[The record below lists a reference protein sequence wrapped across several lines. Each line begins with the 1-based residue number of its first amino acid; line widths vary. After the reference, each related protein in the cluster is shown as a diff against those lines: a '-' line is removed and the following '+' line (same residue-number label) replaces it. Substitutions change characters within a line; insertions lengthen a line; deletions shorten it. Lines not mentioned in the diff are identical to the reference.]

1 MNRSLIG
8 ALAAIALLTG
18 GFLLWQGVS
27 AAPDPVADVLPP
39 PPPGPA
45 EPLPVG
51 DANARGAPPPELPE
65 ATKLSREQRR
75 FMRFDRDRS
84 GIISR
89 VELMS
94 SRTAAFRRLDRDGN
108 NLLSFEEWAVAT
120 SERFAGADGDR
131 SGGLTPAEFATT
143 ARPEPQRRRSECR
156 C

>member
-1 MNRSLIG
+1 MTRMLVG

-18 GFLLWQGVS
+18 GFLMWQGVS
-27 AAPDPVADVLPP
+27 SAPPAAVDALPPP

-51 DANARGAPPPELPE
+51 DPNARGAPPPALPE

-75 FMRFDRDRS
+75 FMRYDRDRS
-84 GIISR
+84 GVITR
-89 VELMS
+89 VEMMS
-94 SRTAAFRRLDRDGN
+94 SRTTAFRRLDRDGN

-131 SGGLTPAEFATT
+131 SGGLTSAEFATT
-143 ARPEPQRRRSECR
+143 APPPERRRSECR

>member
-8 ALAAIALLTG
+8 ALAAILLLLG
-18 GFLLWQGVS
+18 GFLVWQGVS
-27 AAPDPVADVLPP
+27 ATPEAALEVLPP
-39 PPPGPA
+39 PPAGPA

-51 DANARGAPPPELPE
+51 DANARGTPPPELLE

-89 VELMS
+89 VEMMS
-94 SRTAAFRRLDRDGN
+94 SRTAGFRRLDRDGN

-120 SERFAGADGDR
+120 SDRFAGADGDR

>member
-1 MNRSLIG
+1 MTRSLIG
-8 ALAAIALLTG
+8 ACAAILLLLG
-18 GFLLWQGVS
+18 GFLVWQGMS
-27 AAPDPVADVLPP
+27 ATPDPAADALPP
-39 PPPGPA
+39 PPAGPT

-51 DANARGAPPPELPE
+51 DTSLRGAPPPELPE

-94 SRTAAFRRLDRDGN
+94 SRTTAFRRLDRDGN

-120 SERFAGADGDR
+120 SERFAGADSDR